1 MATPVY
7 WLTCCCWAS
16 RIDPGPRARPKARTP
31 HQHHPLA
38 PSSAH
43 DTLAR
48 SPLISKEDPPQPSAA
63 PACQGAAP
71 RDATASARLLR
82 HCRFT
87 RSIRPPVPRSGVAPH
102 RSPQSLPWLPP
113 PCQGSRARS
122 LRPAVPSKAMRQ
134 VSDPSFPG
142 RCSVPHPATLGTPSV
157 YYDTTAMSS
166 AMPSVTTSTW
176 LAGGDGSV
184 SQGTQQGYYARN
196 TMSSGSHRIRGDA
209 ALVTGFFAEVTR
221 HQ

>member
-1 MATPVY
+1 MATRFI

-82 HCRFT
+82 HRRFT

-102 RSPQSLPWLPP
+102 RSPQSLPKPYSLVKGDMRTVLRLRSRRCRHLVAQEAPIASGRLSRNPVSLPLE
-113 PCQGSRARS
+113 A
-122 LRPAVPSKAMRQ
+122 
-134 VSDPSFPG
+134 
-142 RCSVPHPATLGTPSV
+142 
-157 YYDTTAMSS
+157 YY
-166 AMPSVTTSTW
+166 VK
-176 LAGGDGSV
+176 
-184 SQGTQQGYYARN
+184 
-196 TMSSGSHRIRGDA
+196 
-209 ALVTGFFAEVTR
+209 
-221 HQ
+221 